1 MLGTVTIKVLLSHF
15 VFRLPFSF
23 VTDDVVQA
31 TCQCL
36 LAQASNAENVS
47 LVCCSANLRRINELH
62 LHFNKCAQRRIIC
75 KVKLYRGSCATSC
88 TTISNNA
95 YCGSYVTRKTVPCV
109 GHEIFANCLTS
120 FLWARKATVRRRLGA
135 LLD

>member
-47 LVCCSANLRRINELH
+47 LVSCSANLRRINELKKNYMQGEVIPW
-62 LHFNKCAQRRIIC
+62 L
-75 KVKLYRGSCATSC
+75 CAT
-88 TTISNNA
+88 
-95 YCGSYVTRKTVPCV
+95 
-109 GHEIFANCLTS
+109 CLS
-120 FLWARKATVRRRLGA
+120 LEGREKEKYITVRSLPNVHLFIFLRVPPIA
-135 LLD
+135 PQFPITPIVEAM

>member
-1 MLGTVTIKVLLSHF
+1 MLATVTIKVLLSHF

-62 LHFNKCAQRRIIC
+62 LHFNKCAHRRIIC
-75 KVKLYRGSCATSC
+75 KVKLYLGSVQLACHSRGEKKKNTLQ
-88 TTISNNA
+88 
-95 YCGSYVTRKTVPCV
+95 
-109 GHEIFANCLTS
+109 FAPFQTFICSSS
-120 FLWARKATVRRRLGA
+120 FVCHQLHHNFQ
-135 LLD
+135 